1 MGLKKAKH
9 ASGHLSTGIRSSLS
23 SAASFSIPVPPSLPL
38 TLTPHPRSLST
49 LPSQQYSSPLV
60 CACALAF
67 VYPREHVRVCVCVC
81 VFVYLCVCVCV
92 CARRCESLEDSGEPS
107 ACLVCTQNRS
117 HWGASTPKTTMVF
130 FFNTWYY
137 AIVLYDS
144 LVSEGALGGRGKK
157 SSSEFNTHF
166 TAWSGR

>member
-1 MGLKKAKH
+1 M
-9 ASGHLSTGIRSSLS
+9 
-23 SAASFSIPVPPSLPL
+23 PVVISPQEYCLHSLPL
-38 TLTPHPRSLST
+38 RLFLSPVLPPFLPFALSPHPRSLST

-60 CACALAF
+60 CACVLAF
-67 VYPREHVRVCVCVC
+67 MYPRERVCV
-81 VFVYLCVCVCV
+81 LCVCVH
-92 CARRCESLEDSGEPS
+92 RCESSEDSGEPS

-144 LVSEGALGGRGKK
+144 LVSEGASWGRKK
-157 SSSEFNTHF
+157 KKAALNSAPSSLHGQDANDVHQL
-166 TAWSGR
+166 

>member
-1 MGLKKAKH
+1 MPVVISPQEYGLH
-9 ASGHLSTGIRSSLS
+9 SLPLHLFLSL
-23 SAASFSIPVPPSLPL
+23 FLPPSLLLSLPTHALCPL
-38 TLTPHPRSLST
+38 YPLNNT
-49 LPSQQYSSPLV
+49 LPLLCVRVHLRSCTLESTCV
-60 CACALAF
+60 CVC
-67 VYPREHVRVCVCVC
+67 VRVCVCVC
-81 VFVYLCVCVCV
+81 LCICVCVCV

-117 HWGASTPKTTMVF
+117 HWGASTLKTTMVF